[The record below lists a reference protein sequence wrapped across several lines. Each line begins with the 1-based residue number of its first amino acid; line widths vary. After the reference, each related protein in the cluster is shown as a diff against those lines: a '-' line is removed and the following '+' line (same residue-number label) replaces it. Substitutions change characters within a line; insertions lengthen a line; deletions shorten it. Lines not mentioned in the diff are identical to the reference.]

1 LGETDPTPQQRRNYY
16 FIILSVI
23 SMQITAS
30 TIYMVFPL
38 FFSSVGLDRAES
50 GLLISIGTFAGILSS
65 ITAGV
70 LSNRYGRKNILLLG
84 TLLYTVV
91 FFVFAYSGHG
101 FGMLMVLRFVEGI
114 GFYIMPVMV
123 TTMAADIFPAR
134 ERGKAM
140 ALYSISGGVGSLIGP
155 LISPLLII
163 GNNYT
168 FYFLFSGGFVAVSAL
183 VMIFF
188 VRETLSKEKKTV
200 VNPNSKGFKI
210 DIPGFLR
217 SVKGLG
223 IVVGVFLVAVLIYRT
238 GYTMIDPFFSLYLKE
253 VIHVDLSLTSYIYA
267 ARALC
272 IIAFSPLAGM
282 LIDRSGRKTALL
294 VGLAMSVVTLIG
306 YTVQGGF
313 LWMLILRSWDG
324 ITWAVMLTAMNT
336 LMADMLS
343 PEMRGFG
350 MGLQSSITQ
359 QSSTIGSLFSGF
371 LIDAYGYNFVFYL
384 AAAFCIVALVLVK
397 LRIPEP
403 IKRTKNKGE
412 TQPLPT
418 H

>member
-16 FIILSVI
+16 FIIISVI

-38 FFSSVGLDRAES
+38 FFASVGLDKAES
-50 GLLISIGTFAGILSS
+50 GLLISVGTFAGILSS
-65 ITAGV
+65 IAAGV
-70 LSNRYGRKNILLLG
+70 LSNRYGRKNILFLG

-91 FFVFAYSGHG
+91 FFIFAYSGHG
-101 FGMLMVLRFVEGI
+101 FGVLMMLRFIEGI

-123 TTMAADIFPAR
+123 TTMAADIFPTR

-155 LISPLLII
+155 LISPLLIT

-168 FYFLFSGGFVAVSAL
+168 FYFLFSGGFVAVSAI
-183 VMIFF
+183 VMILF
-188 VRETLSKEKKTV
+188 VRETLPKEKRIV
-200 VNPNSKGFKI
+200 ADPNLKGFKI
-210 DIPGFLR
+210 DFPGFLR

-223 IVVGVFLVAVLIYRT
+223 LVVGVFLVAVLIYRT

-294 VGLAMSVVTLIG
+294 VGLSMSIVTLIG
-306 YTVQGGF
+306 YTVSGGF

-384 AAAFCIVALVLVK
+384 AAVFCVVALALVK
-397 LRIPEP
+397 FRIPEP
-403 IKRTKNKGE
+403 TKRMKNKSE
-412 TQPLPT
+412 AQELST